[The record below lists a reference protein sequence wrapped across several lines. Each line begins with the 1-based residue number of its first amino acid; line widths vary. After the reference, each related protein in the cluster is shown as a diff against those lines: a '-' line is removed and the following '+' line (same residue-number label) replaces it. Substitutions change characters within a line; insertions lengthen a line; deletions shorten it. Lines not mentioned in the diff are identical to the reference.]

1 MKKFPKI
8 GVAETQEVSA
18 AWCWIFK
25 SSSKKM
31 KMKMKMGESRESGG
45 EGGGGNER
53 KGRKKKNPEGPREVF
68 IKVFQEKTLKATP
81 LVSIKG
87 RLDEE
92 RAMIHAVNSS
102 ESS

>member
-1 MKKFPKI
+1 
-8 GVAETQEVSA
+8 
-18 AWCWIFK
+18 
-25 SSSKKM
+25 M
-31 KMKMKMGESRESGG
+31 KMEMGEE
-45 EGGGGNER
+45 EEVT
-53 KGRKKKNPEGPREVF
+53 KGKVVKKNPGGPREVF